1 MTISIS
7 PDTITM
13 IAEQDIIVQ
22 KRMQLEDFTFMP
34 FFEQVIKD
42 YGFEKFRVL
51 SEIRSRTV
59 DYGRGI
65 DEHRTDDAVHQFLVQ
80 DCLVAMVYERRTE
93 LNFIEATYIVC
104 ASGIRRAK
112 HRLKIFYKELKKRK
126 S

>member
-1 MTISIS
+1 MIS
-7 PDTITM
+7 
-13 IAEQDIIVQ
+13 EQDIIVQ

-42 YGFEKFRVL
+42 YGFEKFRTL

-65 DEHRTDDAVHQFLVQ
+65 EEHPTDDAIHQFLVQ

-93 LNFIEATYIVC
+93 LNFIEATYVVC

-112 HRLKIFYKELKKRK
+112 HRLRWAYKVLKGEKISISDYTSKL
-126 S
+126 

>member
-1 MTISIS
+1 MV
-7 PDTITM
+7 
-13 IAEQDIIVQ
+13 AEQDIIVQ

-42 YGFEKFRVL
+42 YGFEPFRVI

-59 DYGRGI
+59 EYGRGI
-65 DEHRTDDAVHQFLVQ
+65 EEHHTDDAVHQFLVQ

-93 LNFIEATYIVC
+93 LNFIEATYIIC

-112 HRLKIFYKELKKRK
+112 HRLASYYKILKDRK